1 MVKEKKYLAASLVF
15 LGVALALAAVMIF
28 TQSCAYNVGFVQTTY
43 KLLSISNVS
52 YDTAMKTAADLYG
65 QKRITDEQ
73 KAEIIKIGKTF
84 AGAHNAAVEA
94 LASYEETKAVSEQE
108 KMSAQI
114 EIASK
119 ALAELLNLIKP
130 YLTKD
135 ELSSFENKLTGR
147 G

>member
-1 MVKEKKYLAASLVF
+1 MFNRKNVRFVIYVMALVF
-15 LGVALALAAVMIF
+15 FMFG
-28 TQSCAYNVGFVQTTY
+28 CAYNVGLVKTTY
-43 KLLSISNVS
+43 KLLTVSNVS
-52 YDTAMKTAADLYG
+52 YDTAMKTAADLYS

-94 LASYEETKAVSEQE
+94 LASYEETKAVAEQE

-114 EIASK
+114 AIASK
-119 ALAELLNLIKP
+119 ALAELLNLVKP

>member
-1 MVKEKKYLAASLVF
+1 MFNRKNVRFVIYVMALVF
-15 LGVALALAAVMIF
+15 FMFG
-28 TQSCAYNVGFVQTTY
+28 CAYNVGLVKTTY
-43 KLLSISNVS
+43 KLLTVSNVS
-52 YDTAMKTAADLYG
+52 YDTAMKTVADLYS

-94 LASYEETKAVSEQE
+94 LASYEETKAVAEQE

-114 EIASK
+114 AIASK
-119 ALAELLNLIKP
+119 ALAELLNLVKP

>member
-1 MVKEKKYLAASLVF
+1 MFNRKNVRFVIYVMALVF
-15 LGVALALAAVMIF
+15 FMFG
-28 TQSCAYNVGFVQTTY
+28 CAYNVGLVKTTY
-43 KLLSISNVS
+43 KLLTVSNVS
-52 YDTAMKTAADLYG
+52 YDTAMKTVADLYS

-73 KAEIIKIGKTF
+73 KVEIIKIGKTF

-94 LASYEETKAVSEQE
+94 LASYEETKAVAEQE

-114 EIASK
+114 AIASK
-119 ALAELLNLIKP
+119 ALAELLNLVKP